1 MKTAVWGA
9 LLAIAA
15 AAPAAALHAQA
26 DTTEHQAP
34 PRAVQPAPPNL
45 VGAVRIIG
53 VADGGTFITLEDST
67 EWEVYL
73 PDRTSSVT
81 WRPGDAVIL
90 RLRNIVV
97 GDHYDFELFDGRTD
111 SRAAVKFRGL
121 RERAAAQ

>member
-15 AAPAAALHAQA
+15 GAPVAALHAQA
-26 DTTEHQAP
+26 DTTERQAP
-34 PRAVQPAPPNL
+34 RRAVQPAPPNL

-53 VADGGTFITLEDST
+53 VADGGTFVTLEDST

-90 RLRNIVV
+90 RLRYIIV
-97 GDHYDFELFDGRTD
+97 GDHYDYELFDGRTD

-121 RERAAAQ
+121 QERAAAQ